1 MICKLLLKTF
11 TILVINLMVQN
22 VRSDPLNEPS
32 SYLSQLENKAL
43 YEYLEKSNYL
53 TLEDIPD
60 RIIGGVDALPE
71 EAPFQAQ
78 LLRKTIFKTSFMC
91 GGSIIS
97 DRTILTAGHCV
108 SYFFNYRIRYGSKS
122 RLTSPFDDLEI
133 KHIRL
138 HPDFDLSNVQN
149 DIALF
154 ILKSPIVPSSNVR
167 AIELQTTEI
176 EVDTNMTLY
185 GFGLTNGMGNAPSIK
200 LQKTYLQILNE
211 TQCSDFITN
220 LGITKGPGMMCAAAP
235 ERSACNG
242 DSGGPLI
249 VSETG
254 LQAGIVSFGTRYCP
268 PGATNVYTN
277 VSHYIDWINE
287 NMEK

>member
-1 MICKLLLKTF
+1 MIIYNIYNNLK
-11 TILVINLMVQN
+11 N
-22 VRSDPLNEPS
+22 S
-32 SYLSQLENKAL
+32 
-43 YEYLEKSNYL
+43 
-53 TLEDIPD
+53 
-60 RIIGGVDALPE
+60 
-71 EAPFQAQ
+71 
-78 LLRKTIFKTSFMC
+78 
-91 GGSIIS
+91 
-97 DRTILTAGHCV
+97 
-108 SYFFNYRIRYGSKS
+108 FFNYRIRYGSKS

-235 ERSACNG
+235 ERSACN
-242 DSGGPLI
+242 
-249 VSETG
+249 VSDNNYN
-254 LQAGIVSFGTRYCP
+254 S
-268 PGATNVYTN
+268 NN
-277 VSHYIDWINE
+277 NNDNSN
-287 NMEK
+287 NSKK